1 MCACLLIICQLVRAY
16 PKKCNLISGSDKRI
30 NRDKRNPGVKLT
42 AMDNGLD
49 FLLRVVVLE
58 LVALSFQDFQRV
70 VQNGG
75 FVSVHRGRVS
85 IIEN

>member
-1 MCACLLIICQLVRAY
+1 
-16 PKKCNLISGSDKRI
+16 
-30 NRDKRNPGVKLT
+30 
-42 AMDNGLD
+42 MDNGLD

>member
-1 MCACLLIICQLVRAY
+1 MRAY